1 MAADGTLAPL
11 RAPSPGPDSSLPATG
26 AHGGRGAP
34 SGATRGASQASGGGG
49 RGGLRSPPPLD
60 TRRERETRF
69 STSPEGEAQASPGTR
84 PGVRAEFRRP
94 KKFTPRHKVARPSR
108 ASLFQW
114 KAKVADELDA
124 MGRPRQASAL
134 RGCGSQCFTS
144 DCGACSTKNA
154 SVRLSLHCDLRV
166 CPFCQRQ
173 MSGERTRLIVGAA
186 LRVSGYVA
194 TQAPAVIVR
203 LKGEVEAARAMAQT
217 YLARGAAALARGDEA
232 LALRHQER
240 FHAAEGR
247 RSQAQWHLSRAG
259 EHRSWRWTLLTISP
273 RWNPMDPNELTEEG
287 LTRRVLDVW
296 DRWQRVWSQC
306 LAAGGLGAA
315 TARLEISTAGH
326 VHLHAMVFGGY
337 VRNEKLQQVAGCFV
351 DRRAPKVRH
360 GENVEQVMEK
370 FVREAVKYAV
380 KATSSTRWGFVSGA
394 EARSGASM
402 SPLLAARVTVA
413 LESMQTIR
421 HYGPMLDAVGA
432 ERAMQPESP
441 DDPVSDLEG
450 QQAPRCPCCGADA
463 LLPVQIRRTVD
474 VARELGAVGWQ
485 WGSRSS
491 SVMERLAGAGGHLPP
506 RVGFF
511 RRVG

>member
-11 RAPSPGPDSSLPATG
+11 RAPSPGPDSSLPAAG

-34 SGATRGASQASGGGG
+34 SGATRRASQASGGGG
-49 RGGLRSPPPLD
+49 RGELRSPPQLD

-84 PGVRAEFRRP
+84 PGVREEFRRP

-124 MGRPRQASAL
+124 MGRPRQASAI

-144 DCGACSTKNA
+144 DCGSCSTKNA

-203 LKGEVEAARAMAQT
+203 LKGEVEAARAMAQK

-273 RWNPMDPNELTEEG
+273 RWNPMDPDELTEEG

-296 DRWQRVWSQC
+296 ERWQRVWSQC

-337 VRNEKLQQVAGCFV
+337 VRNEKLQEVAGCFV
-351 DRRAPKVRH
+351 DRRAPKVRP
-360 GENVEQVMEK
+360 GENAQQVMEK

-394 EARSGASM
+394 ESRSGASM

-450 QQAPRCPCCGADA
+450 QRAPRCPCCGADA

-511 RRVG
+511 FRVG

>member
-1 MAADGTLAPL
+1 MAADGALPSL
-11 RAPSPGPDSSLPATG
+11 RTGSPCPSSNSPA
-26 AHGGRGAP
+26 AGAP
-34 SGATRGASQASGGGG
+34 GGKGAPRGATRGPVQVTDRGSGG
-49 RGGLRSPPPLD
+49 RAPPPLD
-60 TRRERETRF
+60 TRRDRETRF
-69 STSPEGEAQASPGTR
+69 STPAEGEAQASPGYR
-84 PGVRAEFRRP
+84 QGQRGEFRHP
-94 KKFTPRHKVARPSR
+94 KKYAPRHKVARPSR

-124 MGRPRQASAL
+124 MGRPRQASAI

-173 MSGERTRLIVGAA
+173 VSGERTRLIVGAA

-194 TQAPAVIVR
+194 TQAPDVIVR
-203 LKGEVEAARAMAQT
+203 LKGEVEAAREMAAK
-217 YLARGAAALARGDEA
+217 YLAHGAAALARGDEA
-232 LALRHQER
+232 LAVRHQER

-273 RWNPMDPNELTEEG
+273 RWNPTDPDELTVEG
-287 LTRRVLDVW
+287 LTRRILDVW
-296 DRWQRVWSQC
+296 DRWHRVWSQC
-306 LAAGGLGAA
+306 LAAGGLAGA

-326 VHLHAMVFGGY
+326 VHLHAMVFGGF
-337 VRNEKLQQVAGCFV
+337 VRAEKLQLVAGCFV
-351 DRRAPKVRH
+351 DRRAPKVRQ
-360 GENVEQVMEK
+360 GESAERVMEK

-380 KATSSTRWGFVSGA
+380 KATSSTRWGFVSG
-394 EARSGASM
+394 EESRSGASM
-402 SPLLAARVTVA
+402 SPVLAARVTVA

-432 ERAMQPESP
+432 ERAMEPTPSDEP
-441 DDPVSDLEG
+441 GDDLAD
-450 QQAPRCPCCGADA
+450 QRAPRCPCCGADA

-474 VARELGAVGWQ
+474 VARELRAVGWQ
-485 WGSRSS
+485 WGSRPSS
-491 SVMERLAGAGGHLPP
+491 AVERLAGAGERLPP

>member
-1 MAADGTLAPL
+1 MAADGPIGSALADRGEGAWEPVL
-11 RAPSPGPDSSLPATG
+11 PPHSGDRGQSPRGEQRAS
-26 AHGGRGAP
+26 GRG
-34 SGATRGASQASGGGG
+34 RGQ
-49 RGGLRSPPPLD
+49 SPPPLD
-60 TRRERETRF
+60 TRRDKQTRF

-84 PGVRAEFRRP
+84 PGVRAEFRPPR
-94 KKFTPRHKVARPSR
+94 KFAPRHKVARPSR

-114 KAKVADELDA
+114 KNKVADELDA

-144 DCGACSTKNA
+144 NCNPALGCGAKNA
-154 SVRLSLHCDLRV
+154 SVRMSLHCNLRV

-173 MSGERTRLIVGAA
+173 VSGERTRLIVGAA

-203 LKGEVEAARAMAQT
+203 LKGEVEDARAMAQT

-232 LALRHQER
+232 LALRHQGR
-240 FHAAEGR
+240 FHDAERR

-273 RWNPMDPNELTEEG
+273 RWNPMDPDELTEEG
-287 LTRRVLDVW
+287 LTRRILDVW
-296 DRWQRVWSQC
+296 DRWHRVWSQC

-315 TARLEISTAGH
+315 TARLEISSAGH
-326 VHLHAMVFGGY
+326 VHLHAMVFGGF
-337 VRNEKLQQVAGCFV
+337 VRNEKLQEVAGCFV
-351 DRRAPKVRH
+351 DRRAPKVRQ
-360 GENVEQVMEK
+360 GESASQVMEK
-370 FVREAVKYAV
+370 FVREAVKYAC
-380 KATSSTRWGFVSGA
+380 KSTSSTRWGFVSG
-394 EARSGASM
+394 EESRSGASM
-402 SPLLAARVTVA
+402 SPVLAARVTVA

-432 ERAMQPESP
+432 ERNATAEPTSDE
-441 DDPVSDLEG
+441 PVNELEG
-450 QQAPRCPCCGADA
+450 QRAPRCPCCGADS
-463 LLPVQIRRTVD
+463 LMPVQIRRTVD

-491 SVMERLAGAGGHLPP
+491 SAVERLAGAGGRLPP

-511 RRVG
+511 FRVGG